1 MTSQEQALK
10 NSQELLEFFKDKWTE
25 EQYQYQHKLQAQ
37 AQEIYDTYRD
47 YTETN

>member
-25 EQYQYQHKLQAQ
+25 EQYQYQLKLQAQ